1 MTSAATRLSRV
12 STATAILFALA
23 AAPAAAG
30 PAFLKLGSV
39 EGEEARQST
48 RDAWVKVEGHA
59 MPTAAGDDRKNFYKG
74 WIELNSWSWGATNS
88 AGSASK
94 TMTMKGSTIGENSA
108 DGDPDRPLVTGRVPN
123 AAKESGE
130 KGGTEDINIG
140 VGELQEITISKSSDK
155 STPKLMEAAAK
166 GKVFSAPAPRGSMT
180 TRVAAGTCR
189 AGARYPAATLDTGQM
204 RFVMEN
210 IMVTSCSSGSGSG
223 GESLPMEEISFNYG
237 KITTV
242 HGSRDKSAPK
252 VKVRG
257 WDPEKKEN

>member
-1 MTSAATRLSRV
+1 MTSAPLRLSRV

-30 PAFLKLGSV
+30 PAFLKLGGV
-39 EGEEARQST
+39 EGETARPAT
-48 RDAWVKVEGHA
+48 RDEWVKVEGNA
-59 MPTAAGDDRKNFYKG
+59 MPAAEGKKDFYKG
-74 WIELNSWSWGATNS
+74 WIELNSWSWGTTGA
-88 AGSASK
+88 AASASK
-94 TMTMKGSTIGENSA
+94 TMTMKGSKIGENST

-140 VGELQEITISKSSDK
+140 VGELQEATISKSSDK

-166 GKVFSAPAPRGSMT
+166 GKVLSTPAPRGSMT
-180 TRVAAGTCR
+180 TLVPAGTCR
-189 AGARYPAATLDTGQM
+189 AGARYPGATLDTGQM

-210 IMVTSCSSGSGSG
+210 IMVTSCSSGGGSG

-242 HGSRDKSAPK
+242 YGKQDKAAPK

-257 WDPEKKEN
+257 WDPEKKEE